1 MAIANYLSILKR
13 IFYLKDLRNKIFFTV
28 GIVLIFRILAHI
40 PIPSIDTEGLAVF
53 FQNNQ
58 ILGLLD
64 LFSGGS
70 VSRFSIVMLGV
81 GPYITSSIIMQLL
94 QVAIP
99 SLEELSKEGEYGR
112 QKINQYTR
120 YFSVPLALIEGY
132 GLVRVLQSQGVLGHI
147 NTGDLILILAIAT
160 AGTVFL
166 MWLGELISENG
177 IGNGVSI
184 IISVGIV
191 AGLPAQVLS
200 TAQIIDDQYILAA
213 EIILAAVAMVAFI
226 VYVNEAERRIK
237 VSYARRIRA
246 GRSVGNIDSYLPIK
260 VNAAGVIPIIFATS
274 FLVFPGILAQ
284 YLKSSTISNISSF
297 AQTLERL
304 IANEYVYGIAF
315 FVLVFAFTFFY
326 TSIIFQP
333 NQMAENLQKQGGFI
347 PGIRPGQQTAR
358 YLGSIIYKITF
369 TGALFLSVIAIFPF
383 ILQSVTGVNTL
394 AIGGTGILIIV
405 SVTLDFVSQ
414 IKAHLV
420 MRSYDD
426 IYGL

>member
-1 MAIANYLSILKR
+1 MAIANYLSIFKR
-13 IFYLKDLRNKIFFTV
+13 IFYLKDLRKKIFFTV

-112 QKINQYTR
+112 QKINQYTK

-147 NTGDLILILAIAT
+147 NTGDLILILAMAT

-191 AGLPAQVLS
+191 AGLPAQVFS
-200 TAQIIDDQYILAA
+200 TAQIIDGQYILAA
-213 EIILAAVAMVAFI
+213 EIILAAIAMIAFI
-226 VYVNEAERRIK
+226 VCVNEAERRIK

-260 VNAAGVIPIIFATS
+260 ANAAGVVPIIFATS

-284 YLKSSTISNISSF
+284 YLKSSTVSTISSF
-297 AQTLERL
+297 AQTVERL
-304 IANEYVYGIAF
+304 MANEYVYGIAF

-369 TGALFLSVIAIFPF
+369 TGALFLSIIAIFPF
-383 ILQSVTGVNTL
+383 VLQSVTGINTL

-405 SVTLDFVSQ
+405 SVTLDFVRQ
-414 IKAHLV
+414 IKAHLA

>member
-1 MAIANYLSILKR
+1 MAIANYLSIFKR

-260 VNAAGVIPIIFATS
+260 ANAAGVIPIIFATS

-284 YLKSSTISNISSF
+284 YLKSSTISSISSF

>member
-1 MAIANYLSILKR
+1 MAIANYLSIFKR
-13 IFYLKDLRNKIFFTV
+13 IFYLKDLRNKIFFTI
-28 GIVLIFRILAHI
+28 GIILIFRILAHV
-40 PIPSIDTEGLAVF
+40 PIPSIDTEGLVVF

-70 VSRFSIVMLGV
+70 VSRFSIAMLGV

-112 QKINQYTR
+112 QKINQYTK

-147 NTGDLILILAIAT
+147 NTGDLFLILVMAT
-160 AGTVFL
+160 AGTVLL

-191 AGLPAQVLS
+191 AGLPAQVFS
-200 TAQIIDDQYILAA
+200 TAQIIEGQYILAA
-213 EIILAAVAMVAFI
+213 EIILAAIAMIAFI

-260 VNAAGVIPIIFATS
+260 ANAAGVVPIIFATS

-284 YLKSSTISNISSF
+284 YLKSSTVNKISSF

-304 IANEYVYGIAF
+304 MANEYVYGIAF

-347 PGIRPGQQTAR
+347 PGIRPGQQTAG
-358 YLGSIIYKITF
+358 YLSSIIYKITF
-369 TGALFLSVIAIFPF
+369 TGALFLSIIAIFPF
-383 ILQSVTGVNTL
+383 VLQSVTGINTL

-405 SVTLDFVSQ
+405 SVTLDFVRQ
-414 IKAHLV
+414 IKAHLA

>member
-1 MAIANYLSILKR
+1 MAIANYLSIFKR
-13 IFYLKDLRNKIFFTV
+13 IFYLKDLRNKIFFTI
-28 GIVLIFRILAHI
+28 GIILIFRILAHV
-40 PIPSIDTEGLAVF
+40 PIPSIDTEGLVVF

-70 VSRFSIVMLGV
+70 VSRFSIAMLGV

-112 QKINQYTR
+112 QKINQYTK

-147 NTGDLILILAIAT
+147 NTGDLFLILVMAT
-160 AGTVFL
+160 AGTVLL

-191 AGLPAQVLS
+191 AGLPAQVFS
-200 TAQIIDDQYILAA
+200 TAQIIEGQYILAA
-213 EIILAAVAMVAFI
+213 EIILAAIAMIAFI

-260 VNAAGVIPIIFATS
+260 ANAAGVVPIIFATS

-284 YLKSSTISNISSF
+284 YLKSSTVSKISSF

-304 IANEYVYGIAF
+304 MANEYVYGIAF

-347 PGIRPGQQTAR
+347 PGIRPGQQTAG
-358 YLGSIIYKITF
+358 YLSSIIYKITF
-369 TGALFLSVIAIFPF
+369 TGALFLSIIAIFPF
-383 ILQSVTGVNTL
+383 VLQSVTGINTL

-405 SVTLDFVSQ
+405 SVTLDFVRQ
-414 IKAHLV
+414 IKAHLA

>member
-1 MAIANYLSILKR
+1 MAIANYLSIFKR

-147 NTGDLILILAIAT
+147 NTSDLILILAIAT

-260 VNAAGVIPIIFATS
+260 ANAAGVIPIIFATS

-284 YLKSSTISNISSF
+284 YLKSSTISSISSF

-369 TGALFLSVIAIFPF
+369 TGALFLSIIAIFPF